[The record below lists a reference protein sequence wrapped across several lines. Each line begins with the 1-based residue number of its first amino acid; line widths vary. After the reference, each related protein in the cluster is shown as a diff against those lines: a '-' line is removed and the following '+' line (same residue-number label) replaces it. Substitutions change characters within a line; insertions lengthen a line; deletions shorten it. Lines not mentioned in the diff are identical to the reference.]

1 MTAVLDSSAVIA
13 LLRQEPGHQVVAD
26 HLSDAVISTV
36 NWAEIVQKV
45 LTRGWPMS
53 AVRGLR
59 SLGVHVLP
67 FTAAEAERSAEL
79 WEVTRSA
86 GLSLGDRACL
96 AVTVGIP
103 DGTAVTADRAWAD
116 LDVGVPVQLIR

>member
-1 MTAVLDSSAVIA
+1 MTAVLHSSAVVA

-26 HLSDAVISTV
+26 HLTDAVISTV

-45 LTRGWPMS
+45 IARGWPMS
-53 AVRGLR
+53 AVTGLR
-59 SLGVHVLP
+59 SLGVQVLP
-67 FTAAEAERSAEL
+67 FTAADAERSAEL
-79 WEVTRSA
+79 WGVTRSA

-96 AVTVGIP
+96 AVAAGIP
-103 DGTAVTADRAWAD
+103 YGTAVTADRVWAD